1 VTPLTT
7 TTPTTFEALP
17 LDAAARFVTGIF
29 WVLVAGVWV
38 GSGVLL
44 SGGASGIGV
53 VMSVVAV
60 VLAVLAVSFRL
71 LQPVAY
77 ALGPE
82 ELTVVRR
89 RGAFRVAGAARRAEP
104 RPFESR
110 DLRLLG
116 SGGLYGYLG
125 RFRLSGIG
133 SVRSYV
139 TDGRHA
145 VLVDVGEQRVLVSP
159 RDEAAF
165 ISAAGGTDA

>member
-1 VTPLTT
+1 VTPLS
-7 TTPTTFEALP
+7 TTPQTFEALP
-17 LDAAARFVTGIF
+17 LDAAARFVTGVF

-38 GSGVLL
+38 GSGILL

-53 VMSVVAV
+53 VMAVVAV
-60 VLAVLAVSFRL
+60 ALAALAIGFRL
-71 LQPVAY
+71 LQPMAY
-77 ALGPE
+77 SLAADG
-82 ELTVVRR
+82 LTVVRR
-89 RGAFRVAGAARRAEP
+89 RGAFRVPGAPRRAES

-125 RFRLSGIG
+125 RFRLSDIG
-133 SVRSYV
+133 STGSYV

-145 VLVDVGEQRVLVSP
+145 VLLELGDGRVLVSP

-165 ISAAGGTDA
+165 ISAAGGSDA